1 MFLVFIVILITMKK
15 DEKTGYYI
23 NEVNGRKY
31 AYIQKS
37 HVWNKEKKQAETSL
51 EYVGRLDESGKLVP
65 KRRHLVKAEIN
76 EETKLSLADQNRV
89 GMVRVLWRIATEIKL
104 VETLKAAFPRTWDTI
119 LSLSFYYVSSGR
131 NAAYLYSSWQE
142 DHESPIKGKSLEG
155 PDITRLFSSMED
167 ARRKEF
173 LKSWRNTA
181 SSGKPCFND
190 ITSISSYSK
199 ENEMVEFGY
208 NRDHEDL
215 PQINLG
221 LVVDSGSKLPLYYH
235 VHDGDI
241 RDVSTLEHVMKEGF
255 AFNMKNMLFVMDK
268 GFYAK
273 HNINS
278 MYSFSYQFIVAMPLS
293 SGKAKAAIDEVR
305 PSIRHPSNIIV
316 TSNGEAVY
324 AKTSSLQYWSNED
337 FHWPCRIHVYTS
349 DNEDAGRRGM
359 KLDMKLAECFRE
371 LNAGDWNEAHV
382 ALYAKYFDMN
392 VETVD
397 GVEKKTYSY
406 KEKALEDVESH
417 YAGYLAIVTDQVDL
431 TSREVLEIYRSKDAV
446 EKAFYDLKN
455 EQDAKRLGTHS
466 AKAMDGKLF
475 TLFISSILI
484 SEIRRRMDGFD
495 GQWTL
500 NSIRTSLDKITF
512 SKVKIEHLKKAKELK
527 GLVSKTQREYLAK
540 LLECLPYEAADE
552 LFSIQIS

>member
-1 MFLVFIVILITMKK
+1 MKK

-37 HVWNKEKKQAETSL
+37 HVWNKDKKQAETSL
-51 EYVGRLDESGKLVP
+51 EYIGRLDDNGKLAP
-65 KRRHLVKAEIN
+65 KRRHLVKAEIS
-76 EETKLSLADQNRV
+76 EETKLSIVDQNRV
-89 GMVRVLWRIATEIKL
+89 GMVRVLWQIATEIKL
-104 VETLKAAFPRTWDTI
+104 DETLKAAFPKTWDTI

-155 PDITRLFSSMED
+155 PDITRLFAEMEE
-167 ARRKEF
+167 ARRKDF
-173 LKSWRNTA
+173 LKRWRNVA
-181 SSGKPCFND
+181 SSGKACFND

-235 VHDGDI
+235 VHDGSI
-241 RDVSTLEHVMKEGF
+241 RDVSTLERVMKEGF
-255 AFNMKNMLFVMDK
+255 AFNMKNLLFVMDK
-268 GFYAK
+268 GFYAT

-278 MYSFSYQFIVAMPLS
+278 MYSFNYHFIVAIPLS
-293 SGKAKAAIDEVR
+293 AGRAKDAIDEAR
-305 PSIRHPSNIIV
+305 SSIRHPSNIIV
-316 TSNGEAVY
+316 TGNGEAVY

-337 FHWPCRIHVYTS
+337 FRWPCRIHVYTS
-349 DNEDAGRRGM
+349 DNEDAGKRGM

-371 LNAGDWNEAHV
+371 LNAGDWNDAHA
-382 ALYAKYFDMN
+382 ALYAKYFGMN
-392 VETVD
+392 VRTVD

-406 KEKALEDVESH
+406 KEKALEDAESH
-417 YAGYLAIVTDQVDL
+417 YAGYFAIVTDQVDL
-431 TSREVLEIYRSKDAV
+431 SSREVLEIYRSKDAV

-455 EQDAKRLGTHS
+455 EQDAKRLGTHLV
-466 AKAMDGKLF
+466 KAMEGKLF

-484 SEIRRRMDGFD
+484 SEIRRRMDGFN

-500 NSIRTSLDKITF
+500 NSIRTALDKITF

-527 GLVSKTQREYLAK
+527 GPVSKTQREYLAK
-540 LLECLPYEAADE
+540 LLDCPPNEAADK
-552 LFSIQIS
+552 LFSIQMP

>member
-1 MFLVFIVILITMKK
+1 MVILITMKK

-31 AYIQKS
+31 AYIQKT

-51 EYVGRLDESGKLVP
+51 EYIGRLDDNGKLVP
-65 KRRHLVKAEIN
+65 KRRHLVKSEMS
-76 EETKLSLADQNRV
+76 EETKLSIVDQNRV
-89 GMVRVLWRIATEIKL
+89 GMVRVLWQIATEIKL
-104 VETLKAAFPRTWDTI
+104 NETLKAAFPKTWDTI

-155 PDITRLFSSMED
+155 PDITRLFSEMEE
-167 ARRKEF
+167 ARRKDF
-173 LKSWRNTA
+173 LKRWRNAA
-181 SSGKPCFND
+181 SSGKACFND

-221 LVVDSGSKLPLYYH
+221 LIVDSGSKLPLYYH
-235 VHDGDI
+235 VHDGSI
-241 RDVSTLEHVMKEGF
+241 RDVSTLERVMREGF
-255 AFNMKNMLFVMDK
+255 AFNMKNLLFVMDK
-268 GFYAK
+268 GFYAA

-278 MYSFSYQFIVAMPLS
+278 MYSFNYHFIVAIPLS
-293 SGKAKAAIDEVR
+293 VGKAKDAIDEAR
-305 PSIRHPSNIIV
+305 SSIRHPSNIIV
-316 TSNGEAVY
+316 TGNGEAVY

-349 DNEDAGRRGM
+349 DNEDAGKRGM

-371 LNAGDWNEAHV
+371 LNEGNWNDAHV
-382 ALYAKYFDMN
+382 SLYAKYFDMN
-392 VETVD
+392 IETVYS
-397 GVEKKTYSY
+397 VEKKTYSY
-406 KEKALEDVESH
+406 KEKALKDAESH
-417 YAGYLAIVTDQVDL
+417 YAGYFAIVTDQVDL
-431 TSREVLEIYRSKDAV
+431 SSREVLEIYRSKDAV

-484 SEIRRRMDGFD
+484 SEIRRRMDGFN

-500 NSIRTSLDKITF
+500 NSIRTALDKITF

-540 LLECLPYEAADE
+540 LLDCPPDEAADK
-552 LFSIQIS
+552 LFSIQMS

>member
-1 MFLVFIVILITMKK
+1 M
-15 DEKTGYYI
+15 E
-23 NEVNGRKY
+23 
-31 AYIQKS
+31 
-37 HVWNKEKKQAETSL
+37 
-51 EYVGRLDESGKLVP
+51 ES
-65 KRRHLVKAEIN
+65 
-76 EETKLSLADQNRV
+76 
-89 GMVRVLWRIATEIKL
+89 
-104 VETLKAAFPRTWDTI
+104 
-119 LSLSFYYVSSGR
+119 
-131 NAAYLYSSWQE
+131 
-142 DHESPIKGKSLEG
+142 
-155 PDITRLFSSMED
+155 
-167 ARRKEF
+167 RRKEF

-305 PSIRHPSNIIV
+305 SSIRHPSNIIV

-349 DNEDAGRRGM
+349 DSEDAGRRGM

-406 KEKALEDVESH
+406 KEKALENAESH

-552 LFSIQIS
+552 LFSIQVS

>member
-1 MFLVFIVILITMKK
+1 MVILITMKK

-31 AYIQKS
+31 AYIQKT

-51 EYVGRLDESGKLVP
+51 EYIGRLDDNGKLVP
-65 KRRHLVKAEIN
+65 KRRHLVKAEMS
-76 EETKLSLADQNRV
+76 EETKLSIVDQNRV
-89 GMVRVLWRIATEIKL
+89 GMVRVLWQIATEIKL
-104 VETLKAAFPRTWDTI
+104 NETLKAAFPKTWDTI

-155 PDITRLFSSMED
+155 PDITRLFSEMEE
-167 ARRKEF
+167 ARRKDF
-173 LKSWRNTA
+173 LKRWRNAA
-181 SSGKPCFND
+181 SSGKACFND

-221 LVVDSGSKLPLYYH
+221 LIVDSGSKLPLYYH
-235 VHDGDI
+235 VHDGSI
-241 RDVSTLEHVMKEGF
+241 RDVSTLERVMREGF
-255 AFNMKNMLFVMDK
+255 AFNMKNLLFVMDK
-268 GFYAK
+268 GFYAT

-278 MYSFSYQFIVAMPLS
+278 MYSFNYHFIVAIPLS
-293 SGKAKAAIDEVR
+293 AGKAKDAIDEAR
-305 PSIRHPSNIIV
+305 SSIRHPSNIIV
-316 TSNGEAVY
+316 TGNGEAVY

-349 DNEDAGRRGM
+349 DNEDAGKRGM

-371 LNAGDWNEAHV
+371 LNEGNWNDAHV
-382 ALYAKYFDMN
+382 SLYAKYFDMN
-392 VETVD
+392 IKTVD

-406 KEKALEDVESH
+406 KEKALKDAESH
-417 YAGYLAIVTDQVDL
+417 YAGYFAIVTDQVDL
-431 TSREVLEIYRSKDAV
+431 SSREVLEIYRSKDAV

-484 SEIRRRMDGFD
+484 SEIRRRMDGFN

-500 NSIRTSLDKITF
+500 NSIRTALDKITF

-540 LLECLPYEAADE
+540 LLDCPPNEAADK
-552 LFSIQIS
+552 LFSIQMS